1 MAGVPSTASPRRKYQ
16 SVKRKQRARET
27 RERILG
33 AAGAEF
39 LRSGYAGTTI
49 RGIAEAAGVSVP
61 MVELAFGTKA
71 QLLHATIRFA
81 IRGDAA
87 PLPMLEREWARS
99 AREAASADEF
109 LAIVAAVLCESAARS
124 AGLVIAAFEA
134 AHLDRSMGGLADRLR
149 AQRTETAGWIVDGVI
164 ERSALRAGLTREQAI
179 DTVWLLM
186 DPHVFRALTW
196 DRGWSR
202 GQFEQW
208 FAESVRRLLLS
219 SQTRPR
225 KRGDR

>member
-1 MAGVPSTASPRRKYQ
+1 
-16 SVKRKQRARET
+16 VKRKQRARET

-33 AAGAEF
+33 AASAEF
-39 LRSGYAGTTI
+39 LRSGYAATTI
-49 RGIAEAAGVSVP
+49 RAIADSAGVSVP
-61 MVELAFGTKA
+61 MIELAFGTKA

-87 PLPMLEREWARS
+87 PLPMLEREWAQT
-99 AREAASADEF
+99 ARQTSSVDEF

-134 AHLDRSMGGLADRLR
+134 ANLDRSIDGLADRLR

-164 ERSALRAGLTREQAI
+164 ERSALRVGLSREHAI
-179 DTVWLLM
+179 DIVWLLM
-186 DPHVFRALTW
+186 DPHVFRALTR

-202 GQFEQW
+202 GQFERW
-208 FAESVRRLLLS
+208 FAESVGRLLLS
-219 SQTRPR
+219 SATTPR

>member
-1 MAGVPSTASPRRKYQ
+1 MPSTAPSRRQYR
-16 SVKRKQRARET
+16 STKREQRARET
-27 RERILG
+27 RERILR
-33 AAGAEF
+33 AAETEF

-49 RGIAEAAGVSVP
+49 RAVADGAGVSVP

-99 AREAASADEF
+99 ALEASSADEF
-109 LAIVAAVLCESAARS
+109 LAIVAAVLGESAERS
-124 AGLVIAAFEA
+124 AGLVLAAFEA
-134 AHLDRSMGGLADRLR
+134 TQLDRSMGGLAERLR

-164 ERSALRAGLTREQAI
+164 ERSPLRHGLQRAQAI

-186 DPHVFRALTW
+186 DPHVFRALRR

-202 GQFEQW
+202 AHFEQW
-208 FAESVRRLLLS
+208 FADSVRRLLNDPPA
-219 SQTRPR
+219 RPR
-225 KRGDR
+225 KRGKR